1 MINKVILLGNLGS
14 DPDIRSMQNGSKVA
28 NFSIATSESWK
39 DKVTGERKDST
50 EWHRVVVYND
60 KLIEIIEKWI
70 KKGAKLFIEGS
81 LRTRKYTDA
90 SGVEKYS
97 TEVVIQNYSGT
108 IKIIDSKK
116 DESSHTSEDFH
127 HSDESSHHSVSTN
140 VDDEIP
146 F

>member
-116 DESSHTSEDFH
+116 DGSSHAEDFH
-127 HSDESSHHSVSTN
+127 QSDDNSSHSASTN